1 MDERRASDELFELYR
16 SWERSAW
23 SATAIDLGGDA
34 RQWQEALTDLQ
45 RRAAIWNYSMFL
57 VGVHTEARV
66 LPVLLDAFAD
76 RPLGVLLATQA
87 ADEARNRIFLDR
99 FVREVAGQGRDPEST
114 LSASRAHVT
123 WGFTQ
128 ILAELER
135 LAEALRRKPR
145 DERLA
150 AQMLACCHLVIEGV
164 LAVPG
169 EHFVSRYLAKAA
181 LMPGLAEGLAN
192 VARDET
198 RHVALGMI
206 GLRRLV
212 SSSKEVRAAV
222 TETLNKILPWMVGVF
237 VPPGMDE
244 SFVEC
249 FDFSLVEIYAFGL
262 RAFEQRVAGVGI
274 EPSELYLLA
283 RDDRSLPYEER
294 ARRVLTLV
302 RDGVIGD
309 DRREP
314 VVSRASF
321 EILFEGMARATDLDT
336 ARSLDG
342 PVEWSFTDAEPWHL
356 VVTDDHVEAKLGR
369 AGAPAL
375 RLESSAA
382 DWAKMVVGRADAR
395 WGLLT
400 RRLKVHGPFAA
411 KKKLPKLFN

>member
-1 MDERRASDELFELYR
+1 MDDRRAAAELFDLYR
-16 SWERSAW
+16 AWEQSAW
-23 SATAIDLGGDA
+23 SATAIDLATDA
-34 RQWQEALTDLQ
+34 GQWSSALSELQ
-45 RRAAIWNYSMFL
+45 RRAATWNYSMFL
-57 VGVHTEARV
+57 VGVHTEARL

-76 RPLGVLLATQA
+76 RPLGVLLATQV

-99 FVREVAGQGRDPEST
+99 FVREVAGQGSDPEST
-114 LSASRAHVT
+114 LTASRRHVT
-123 WGFTQ
+123 WGFAQ
-128 ILAELER
+128 ILGELER

-169 EHFVSRYLAKAA
+169 EHFVSRYLAKAE

-192 VARDET
+192 VARDEA

-206 GLRRLV
+206 GLRQLV
-212 SSSKEVRAAV
+212 SSSREVRAAV
-222 TETLNKILPWMVGVF
+222 TETLNRILPWMVGVF

-262 RAFEQRVAGVGI
+262 RAFEQRVLELGI
-274 EPSELYLLA
+274 DPAELYLLA

-314 VVSRASF
+314 TVSRASF

-336 ARSLDG
+336 ARSLEG

>member
-1 MDERRASDELFELYR
+1 MDDRASAGELYELYKDWEQS
-16 SWERSAW
+16 SWA
-23 SATAIDLGGDA
+23 ATAVDLAGDA
-34 RQWQEALTDLQ
+34 GQWAGALGDLQ
-45 RRAAIWNYSMFL
+45 RRAATWNYSMFL
-57 VGVHTEARV
+57 VGVNTEARV
-66 LPVLLDAFAD
+66 LPVLLDAFAG
-76 RPLGVLLATQA
+76 RPLGVLLATQV
-87 ADEARNRIFLDR
+87 ADEARNRVFLDR

-114 LSASRAHVT
+114 LQASRAHVT
-123 WGFTQ
+123 WGFAQ

-135 LAEALRRKPR
+135 LGEALRRKPR

-150 AQMLACCHLVIEGV
+150 AQIFACCHLVIEGV

-169 EHFVSRYLAKAA
+169 EHFVSRYLAKAG
-181 LMPGLAEGLAN
+181 LMPGLAQGLAA
-192 VARDET
+192 VARAEA

-206 GLRRLV
+206 GLRALV
-212 SSSKEVRAAV
+212 ASSKEARAGV
-222 TETLNKILPWMVGVF
+222 VETLNKILPWMVGVF

-244 SFVEC
+244 SYVEC

-262 RAFEQRVAGVGI
+262 RAFEQRVAEVGI
-274 EPSELYLLA
+274 DPAELFLLA
-283 RDDRSLPYEER
+283 RDDRSLSYEER

-314 VVSRASF
+314 EVSRASF
-321 EILFEGMARATDLDT
+321 EILFEGMARATDLAT
-336 ARSLDG
+336 ARSLEG

-356 VVTDDHVEAKLGR
+356 VVTDDHVEAKPGR
-369 AGAPAL
+369 AGEPAL